1 MEAVSFSPFDAS
13 RIANAVKRV
22 ERYAGTTATGEPV
35 PWNDGGNE
43 VLFGTAAA
51 DWTSGNTI
59 SLTPCD
65 SEGTATGEAA
75 LDVACPWGDGNTVAL
90 AIVGG
95 TADVAVGCTI
105 SQNTILQYA
114 YAADGTPTLIGV
126 PPTELE
132 YIRYDSAT
140 SHNLQLRVRFLFGTG
155 RSTFSDWIDLMTSE
169 ESKKVSCDTPGS

>member
-1 MEAVSFSPFDAS
+1 
-13 RIANAVKRV
+13 
-22 ERYAGTTATGEPV
+22 
-35 PWNDGGNE
+35 
-43 VLFGTAAA
+43 VLFGAVAA

-65 SEGTATGEAA
+65 CEGTATGEAA

-105 SQNTILQYA
+105 SQNTLLQYA
-114 YAADGTPTLIGV
+114 YAADGTATLIGV
-126 PPTELE
+126 PPTEIE